1 MQKINKK
8 NVGIKFKKA
17 AATYDEYAVVQKMM
31 AQELVSMLKNHG
43 CSSFGTVYEIG
54 TGTGILTKIA
64 SKELKYKKIFC
75 NDLFVESYSY
85 INDLCDDSC
94 FLGGDGESVELIP
107 ENTDLIISNAT
118 FQWFEDLPEF
128 LKCSSQKISKN
139 GVIAF
144 STFGTA
150 QFKEIREITGNGLHY
165 FTKDELLSRIGS
177 CFEVV
182 HFGETRQVLHFRTFR
197 EILIHIS
204 RTGVAGIGEEKNIE
218 LKEFAKLYN
227 EKFFSEG
234 NYSLTYDPQIWI
246 LRRKQ

>member
-1 MQKINKK
+1 MQKINKENIGK
-8 NVGIKFKKA
+8 RFKKA
-17 AATYDEYAVVQKMM
+17 TATYDEYAVVQKMM

-43 CSSFGTVYEIG
+43 FSSFGTVYEIG
-54 TGTGILTKIA
+54 TGTGILTKIV
-64 SKELKYKKIFC
+64 STELKYEQLFC
-75 NDLFVESYSY
+75 NDLFGESYNY
-85 INDLCDDSC
+85 ISGLCDRKC
-94 FLGGDGESVELIP
+94 FLAGDGESVELIP
-107 ENTDLIISNAT
+107 GNTDLIISNAT

-165 FTKDELLSRIGS
+165 FTKDELLSRIGN
-177 CFEVV
+177 CFELVY
-182 HFGETRQVLHFRTFR
+182 FGETRQVLHFRTFR

-204 RTGVAGIGEEKNIE
+204 RTGVAGVGEEKNIE
-218 LKEFAKLYN
+218 LKEFARSYT
-227 EKFFSEG
+227 EKFFSDG
-234 NYSLTYDPQIWI
+234 NYRLTYDPQIWI